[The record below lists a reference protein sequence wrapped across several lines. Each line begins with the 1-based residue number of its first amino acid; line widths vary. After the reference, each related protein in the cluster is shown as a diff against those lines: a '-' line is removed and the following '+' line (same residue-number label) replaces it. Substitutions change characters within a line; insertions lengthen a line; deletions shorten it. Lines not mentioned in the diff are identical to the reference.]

1 MTLLEL
7 VIKEYISIVDSL
19 MESEDITNDRIIIDR
34 ELFRSL
40 LEKYNYMKFRD
51 KTRIYKNLNF
61 ILHDKNNYTLPCKDI
76 EKNKT
81 IRKVVINYTTY
92 ATIKHLYETIV
103 K

>member
-61 ILHDKNNYTLPCKDI
+61 ILHDKNNYTLPC
-76 EKNKT
+76 N
-81 IRKVVINYTTY
+81 
-92 ATIKHLYETIV
+92 ATVRSSHANP
-103 K
+103 